1 MNSLN
6 NWILILKQE
15 PKLRLIE
22 VLLKMNILIRQLI
35 LTIWA
40 RWMWTLM
47 LREKI
52 KFNVEKLN
60 LQYSQE
66 KIILI
71 VIYKLIILK
80 KLKT

>member
-15 PKLRLIE
+15 LKLRLIE
-22 VLLKMNILIRQLI
+22 VLLKMNILIRLLI

-47 LREKI
+47 QREKI
-52 KFNVEKLN
+52 KSNVEKLN

-80 KLKT
+80 KLKI